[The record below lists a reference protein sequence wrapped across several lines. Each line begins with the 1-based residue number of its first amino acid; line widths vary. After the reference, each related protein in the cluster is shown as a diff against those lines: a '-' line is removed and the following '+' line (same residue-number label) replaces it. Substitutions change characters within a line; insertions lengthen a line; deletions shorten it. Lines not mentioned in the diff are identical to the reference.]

1 VELVAL
7 LINKIPDW
15 IIWFIPLAWLT
26 PKIFSLNVVRKTHGG
41 VKFTTPIL
49 WKHVF
54 KLNQWSLFAPFLP
67 SGSAIVTPVTS
78 GICLYNKLLSELEI
92 YPTARQTTNLPYQA
106 LVTKDKYTLAVSAIV
121 VYEVDD
127 LVKAYGETWDIED
140 LIKDISLAKVRLL
153 LTSMKYDDIIENQES
168 IDLSLTKNI
177 KDELDNYGIN
187 VINSFFTDLAPSSNT
202 LLMGSSGANLL
213 PTAGLD

>member
-1 VELVAL
+1 
-7 LINKIPDW
+7 
-15 IIWFIPLAWLT
+15 
-26 PKIFSLNVVRKTHGG
+26 VRKTHGG

-49 WKHVF
+49 WKQIF
-54 KLNQWSLFAPFLP
+54 KLNQCSFLAPFLP
-67 SGSAIVTPVTS
+67 SSSAIVTPVTP

-121 VYEVDD
+121 VYEVTD
-127 LVKAYGETWDIED
+127 LVKAYGEAWDIED

-153 LTSMKYDDIIENQES
+153 LTSMKYDDVIEDQES
-168 IDLSLTKNI
+168 IDLSLTSSI
-177 KDELDNYGIN
+177 KEELDDYGIN

-202 LLMGSSGANLL
+202 LLMGSTGANLL
-213 PTAGLD
+213 PSAGLD